1 MTTPN
6 LDQHIPS
13 HSSAVKRVFIAL
25 GGLILLAVGAVITL
39 GSELV
44 GVAAIIGAW
53 FLMRRRK
60 RRLTRTR
67 AWFVS
72 VIATAIPLVVLFAV
86 SVMSVP
92 TVTPEQRKTNMAEA
106 RARTRDSMPE
116 LLKKLMPPQQ
126 RTQAVADSI
135 TEKLLENKGFRV
147 WMGAMGALIASGM
160 AGLFAGTIAWAAT
173 MLLFRAFTDEWMGAV
188 AEPPTAAA
196 EV

>member
-1 MTTPN
+1 MSLGPRWPTFN
-6 LDQHIPS
+6 RALN
-13 HSSAVKRVFIAL
+13 KRVFIAL
-25 GGLILLAVGAVITL
+25 GGLLLLAVGAVITL

-44 GVAAIIGAW
+44 GVAAIVIAW
-53 FLMRRRK
+53 FLMRRK

-92 TVTPEQRKTNMAEA
+92 TVTPEQRKRNMAEA
-106 RARTRDSMPE
+106 RVRTRDSIPE
-116 LLKKLMPPQQ
+116 FLNKLMPPQQ